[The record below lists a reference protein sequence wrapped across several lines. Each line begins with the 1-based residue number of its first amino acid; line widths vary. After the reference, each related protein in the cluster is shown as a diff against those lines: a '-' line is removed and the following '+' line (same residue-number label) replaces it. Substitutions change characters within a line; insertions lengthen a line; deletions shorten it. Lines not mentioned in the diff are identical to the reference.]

1 MWILCEKKIIHI
13 IIGSYTRTGLGIIKP
28 IGASIDADS
37 KSSSLSIKTYFNK
50 LIFDLTLQNINL
62 NMNDSE
68 LNYWSNQSYR
78 FNQAD
83 FKMSKMIKNYY
94 VELVL
99 VSRNKEI
106 LDYKKT
112 I

>member
-1 MWILCEKKIIHI
+1 
-13 IIGSYTRTGLGIIKP
+13 
-28 IGASIDADS
+28 
-37 KSSSLSIKTYFNK
+37 
-50 LIFDLTLQNINL
+50 
-62 NMNDSE
+62 MNDSE

-83 FKMSKMIKNYY
+83 FKISKMIKNYY

>member
-1 MWILCEKKIIHI
+1 
-13 IIGSYTRTGLGIIKP
+13 
-28 IGASIDADS
+28 
-37 KSSSLSIKTYFNK
+37 
-50 LIFDLTLQNINL
+50 
-62 NMNDSE
+62 MNDSE

-83 FKMSKMIKNYY
+83 FKISKMIKNYY

-106 LDYKKT
+106 LDYKKNDL
-112 I
+112 IINLEYRF